1 MITPHLS
8 KENIPKSNTNVSN
21 ASKIPK
27 IQSGAFVR
35 YYPDGIGNGN
45 DFYYAQFVILSDKP
59 TDGLTDKSNDGLTA
73 AVENNIDNKL
83 PHYDSTRTKR
93 FGVILITKFEE
104 QKRELKCLH
113 PIQFVELTHDTI
125 QNIELDK
132 DGYNSI
138 PYSNY
143 LTNWVNI
150 RNKKKGFIQG
160 PPLVDKD
167 LLNKKLKQTQNSNP
181 DPGDT
186 PCTSLID
193 TNKDAA
199 KLAENQAKLT
209 EIDKKNKAA
218 LKAQLI
224 EQEAALEQTRLKLE
238 QEKQAKLKLEQEKQ
252 AKLKASYKKNKAAL
266 EQNRLKLK
274 QENKGGR
281 TKKRLRK
288 HTHNRRRK
296 MKKQT
301 KRRNMRSSV
310 RVR

>member
-35 YYPDGIGNGN
+35 YYPDGIGNNN
-45 DFYYAQFVILSDKP
+45 DFYYAQFVILSDK
-59 TDGLTDKSNDGLTA
+59 KNAVLTA
-73 AVENNIDNKL
+73 AVVNSLTGNTLPYYSNN
-83 PHYDSTRTKR
+83 TKR
-93 FGVILITKFEE
+93 FGVILITKVGGQNGKLE
-104 QKRELKCLH
+104 CLH

-125 QNIELDK
+125 QNIEIDT
-132 DGYNSI
+132 DGYSSI

-150 RNKKKGFIQG
+150 RDKKKGFIQG

-167 LLNKKLKQTQNSNP
+167 LLNKKLIQTQKSNP

-218 LKAQLI
+218 LEAQLI
-224 EQEAALEQTRLKLE
+224 EQE
-238 QEKQAKLKLEQEKQ
+238 
-252 AKLKASYKKNKAAL
+252 AAL